1 MKKTVIGTVLAFIS
15 SLWAIVIGIYV
26 QKNLIMEWYGNRFW
40 ASAVDRG
47 VAVPLVVA
55 LLILGLSLV
64 ILGVEYFRKEK

>member
-1 MKKTVIGTVLAFIS
+1 MKKTVIGAALAFIS

-26 QKNLIMEWYGNRFW
+26 QKNLIMEWYGNRVW

-47 VAVPLVVA
+47 DPVPLVAA

-64 ILGVEYFRKEK
+64 ILGVEFFRKEK

>member
-1 MKKTVIGTVLAFIS
+1 MKKTVIGAVLAFVS

-40 ASAVDRG
+40 ASAVDRD
-47 VAVPLVVA
+47 VAVPLVAA

-64 ILGVEYFRKEK
+64 ILGVEFFRKEK

>member
-1 MKKTVIGTVLAFIS
+1 MKKTVIGAVLAFVS

-40 ASAVDRG
+40 ALAVERG
-47 VAVPLVVA
+47 VAVPLVAA

-64 ILGVEYFRKEK
+64 ILGVEFFRKEK